1 MSELLYSDGT
11 DYLKKNRE
19 NRQKEKKQTMDKE
32 TLQQEFSNFK
42 KQVEDLRLQL
52 QKTGEQF
59 LAQNFKDL
67 FERFPK
73 LERISWSQYTPYFND
88 GDECTFRSNH
98 RYADIEG
105 EGLKDSERKE
115 VEAELKKFLSQFDDE
130 LLKNLFGDH
139 VQLIVSKE
147 GITVEEYDHE

>member
-1 MSELLYSDGT
+1 M
-11 DYLKKNRE
+11 N
-19 NRQKEKKQTMDKE
+19 KE
-32 TLQQEFSNFK
+32 TLQQEFTDFK
-42 KQVEDLRLQL
+42 KKVEELRLQL

-59 LAQNFKDL
+59 LAQNFKEL
-67 FERFPK
+67 FEKYPK
-73 LERISWSQYTPYFND
+73 LEKISWTQYTPYFND

-105 EGLKDSERKE
+105 EDLGASGIKE
-115 VEAELKKFLSQFDDE
+115 VESELSKFMSQFDNE

-147 GITVEEYDHE
+147 GITVEEYKHE